1 MERSIRVLLA
11 LAAAL
16 AGVLAIGVSNAYA
29 NDLCGTT
36 IAEDT
41 KLDHDHDCSG
51 STGITIATPG
61 VTLDLC
67 DYTINGD
74 ETAGLHGIIITAD
87 DVTVKNG
94 TVSDFIDGISV
105 RDADRVKLKNLW
117 VISNDD
123 DGVNAEESQW
133 LQLYKVRANDNGEEG
148 ADIDTGSHFFR
159 ISYSEFN
166 DNSDEGVELD
176 GVSDGLV
183 TKSKANRN
191 GLEGFETD
199 ANGDGSGG
207 VRVRFTYNVANDNGN
222 DGFGIDDN
230 DGGIVSHNK
239 ADSNDPD
246 GSDGDGFELDDA
258 SNMTITHNVATN
270 NSDEGFDI
278 ENIDDSLIKKNIAA
292 HNDGDDSLDFKDGS
306 DDNDVLYNKAIDNG
320 DDEGD
325 RGFEFSDS
333 SDGNNIR
340 GNVAKR
346 NYWDGFQ
353 WQLNENSGS
362 SGR

>member
-1 MERSIRVLLA
+1 MKRSIRVLLA

-16 AGVLAIGVSNAYA
+16 AGVLAIGMSNAYA

-36 IAEDT
+36 ITEDT

-148 ADIDTGSHFFR
+148 A
-159 ISYSEFN
+159 
-166 DNSDEGVELD
+166 ELD

-199 ANGDGSGG
+199 ATATGAGAFASGSP
-207 VRVRFTYNVANDNGN
+207 TTWPTTTAMT
-222 DGFGIDDN
+222 
-230 DGGIVSHNK
+230 
-239 ADSNDPD
+239 
-246 GSDGDGFELDDA
+246 GSESTTTAAASSATTRPTATTPTAATA
-258 SNMTITHNVATN
+258 SNSPTPPT
-270 NSDEGFDI
+270 
-278 ENIDDSLIKKNIAA
+278 
-292 HNDGDDSLDFKDGS
+292 
-306 DDNDVLYNKAIDNG
+306 
-320 DDEGD
+320 
-325 RGFEFSDS
+325 
-333 SDGNNIR
+333 
-340 GNVAKR
+340 
-346 NYWDGFQ
+346 
-353 WQLNENSGS
+353 
-362 SGR
+362 